1 MTGSTDAF
9 VSCTAC
15 YLHATYYQHATY
27 MLPLKLFV
35 ETYIDFNGTWKSPG
49 DERKSYSNGDT
60 TITWWRKQKRLQFSG
75 KGANR
80 IKQQCCNIL
89 MGKVLTDSMSC
100 TQDEN
105 DASRRENASR
115 TENNVLPAFGKPPSQ
130 CSCSQIAIDLDGIK
144 LDIEILQSRTDA
156 LQSLADV
163 QECCIPSSYN
173 VNKVELLL
181 QEFTEEKGKLR
192 KIEGDLT
199 GIKRMVYDRK
209 GEQHLKFTDKVQTP
223 VDVSLSNTNK
233 LTQTSNDIHNLSKIF
248 LFIKTIVTLDL
259 SWNKGCKL
267 NPIENDK
274 VKSTLIIA

>member
-1 MTGSTDAF
+1 MADRHEYPSSSIRNVTSQGDTDFMRLNKDNNAQCDELNANLELSWTGDLES
-9 VSCTAC
+9 
-15 YLHATYYQHATY
+15 
-27 MLPLKLFV
+27 LKLFV

-60 TITWWRKQKRLQFSG
+60 TITWWRKQKKLQFSG
-75 KGANR
+75 KEANR

-105 DASRRENASR
+105 DASRRENAGR
-115 TENNVLPAFGKPPSQ
+115 TENNVLPAFGKPQNQ
-130 CSCSQIAIDLDGIK
+130 CSYSQTAIDLDGIK

-163 QECCIPSSYN
+163 QECCIPPSYN

-181 QEFTEEKGKLR
+181 QEFTEEFTEGKGKLR

-199 GIKRMVYDRK
+199 DIKRMVYDRK
-209 GEQHLKFTDKVQTP
+209 GEQHLKSTDKVQTP

-233 LTQTSNDIHNLSKIF
+233 
-248 LFIKTIVTLDL
+248 
-259 SWNKGCKL
+259 
-267 NPIENDK
+267 
-274 VKSTLIIA
+274 